1 MPQSENK
8 KSSSSVERG
17 PYNKP
22 LREEAKRQIRRLI
35 IDEGY
40 TTHEAME
47 ILNIPRRTF
56 QRYLSEAFLLERQVL
71 SRRLT
76 DDEVLNQLAFLEA
89 RISKQRRDLLA
100 LANDKDT
107 DGKTRIAA
115 HKAASEMAAMIYK
128 AYSEAAPQV
137 LKGRANTFGEDRQQ
151 ARDEHIYSPKGWGR
165 KAVPYSAE
173 QYERG
178 LEERQQQEYDDQLDA
193 AEEDYSGNSKD
204 QGEKAQTYF
213 YLSVLPLCSDVD
225 ESLS

>member
-1 MPQSENK
+1 LKLAKVPQSENR
-8 KSSSSVERG
+8 KSSSSTVERG
-17 PYNKP
+17 PYKKP

-40 TTHEAME
+40 TTHETME

-56 QRYLSEAFLLERQVL
+56 QRYLSEAFLPERQLL

-100 LANDKDT
+100 LANDKNT

-115 HKAASEMAAMIYK
+115 HKAASEMAALVYK

-137 LKGRANTFGEDRQQ
+137 LKGRASTFSYDREE
-151 ARDEHIYSPKGWGR
+151 AKSDHDLSPEVWRR
-165 KAVPYSAE
+165 KKAAPYSAE
-173 QYERG
+173 KYERG
-178 LEERQQQEYDDQLDA
+178 LEERQHQEYDKLDA
-193 AEEDYSGNSKD
+193 AEEDYGIGDAND
-204 QGEKAQTYF
+204 QG
-213 YLSVLPLCSDVD
+213 
-225 ESLS
+225 

>member
-1 MPQSENK
+1 MPHSDNK
-8 KSSSSVERG
+8 ESSPSFKRG

-22 LREEAKRQIRRLI
+22 LREEANRQIRRLI

-40 TTHEAME
+40 TSHETME

-100 LANDKDT
+100 LANNKNT

-115 HKAASEMAAMIYK
+115 HKTASEMAAMIYK

-137 LKGRANTFGEDRQQ
+137 LKGRASTFNHD
-151 ARDEHIYSPKGWGR
+151 RDEAKTNYYYSSKGWRR
-165 KAVPYSAE
+165 KAAPYSAE

-178 LEERQQQEYDDQLDA
+178 LEEQEQQEYDEIDA
-193 AEEDYSGNSKD
+193 AEDKHSVDAND
-204 QGEKAQTYF
+204 Q
-213 YLSVLPLCSDVD
+213 VR
-225 ESLS
+225 

>member
-8 KSSSSVERG
+8 KSSSTVERG
-17 PYNKP
+17 PYKKP

-40 TTHEAME
+40 TTHETMD

-56 QRYLSEAFLLERQVL
+56 QRYLSEAFLPERQLL

-89 RISKQRRDLLA
+89 RVSKQRRDLLA
-100 LANDKDT
+100 LANDKNI

-115 HKAASEMAAMIYK
+115 HKAASEMAALIYK

-137 LKGRANTFGEDRQQ
+137 LKGRAVTFSHDRQE
-151 ARDEHIYSPKGWGR
+151 ARTGHYFSSKTVGR
-165 KAVPYSAE
+165 KAAPYSAE
-173 QYERG
+173 HYERE
-178 LEERQQQEYDDQLDA
+178 LEERQQRDYDKLDA
-193 AEEDYSGNSKD
+193 VEEDYSVGDAND
-204 QGEKAQTYF
+204 QR
-213 YLSVLPLCSDVD
+213 
-225 ESLS
+225 

>member
-8 KSSSSVERG
+8 KSSASSTAERG
-17 PYNKP
+17 PYKKP
-22 LREEAKRQIRRLI
+22 LREEAKRQIRSLI

-40 TTHEAME
+40 TTHETME

-56 QRYLSEAFLLERQVL
+56 QRYLSEAFLPERQLL

-100 LANDKDT
+100 LANDKNT

-115 HKAASEMAAMIYK
+115 HKAASEMAALVYK

-137 LKGRANTFGEDRQQ
+137 LKGRASTFSHDREE
-151 ARDEHIYSPKGWGR
+151 ARSDYDLSPEVWGR
-165 KAVPYSAE
+165 KKAAPYSAE
-173 QYERG
+173 KYERG
-178 LEERQQQEYDDQLDA
+178 VEERQQQEYDKLGA
-193 AEEDYSGNSKD
+193 AEEDHNEGDAND
-204 QGEKAQTYF
+204 Q
-213 YLSVLPLCSDVD
+213 
-225 ESLS
+225 

>member
-1 MPQSENK
+1 LKLAKVPQSENK
-8 KSSSSVERG
+8 KSTSSSTAERG
-17 PYNKP
+17 PYKKP

-40 TTHEAME
+40 TTHETMD

-56 QRYLSEAFLLERQVL
+56 QRYLSEAFLPERQLL

-76 DDEVLNQLAFLEA
+76 DDEVLNQLAFFEA

-100 LANDKDT
+100 LANEKNT

-115 HKAASEMAAMIYK
+115 HKAASEMAALVYK

-137 LKGRANTFGEDRQQ
+137 LKGRASTFSRDREE
-151 ARDEHIYSPKGWGR
+151 AKSDHRLSPEAWGR

-173 QYERG
+173 KYERG
-178 LEERQQQEYDDQLDA
+178 LEERQHQEYDRLDA
-193 AEEDYSGNSKD
+193 AEEDYSAGDAN
-204 QGEKAQTYF
+204 
-213 YLSVLPLCSDVD
+213 
-225 ESLS
+225 